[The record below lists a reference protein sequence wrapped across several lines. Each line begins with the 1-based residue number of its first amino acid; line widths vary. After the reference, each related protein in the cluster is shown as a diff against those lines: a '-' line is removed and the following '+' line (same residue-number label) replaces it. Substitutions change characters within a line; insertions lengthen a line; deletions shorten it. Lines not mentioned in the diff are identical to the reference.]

1 MLVVISASLF
11 GLTRRASS
19 RPGHAARQVMLGVM
33 AGMAVV
39 VFAVIA
45 GQVTGNSPVAAFD
58 RAFASALH
66 ESARPG
72 WQKFFRTVTTAGIG
86 WVLGVAAGIVG
97 LWLLV
102 RRHYTLAVAW
112 AVAQL
117 GTLALVRGVKAIV
130 LRTRPDLF
138 ETHLVESGW
147 SFPSGHVARTL
158 AFCAMAVYLVAR
170 LSRSWR
176 ATTIAAAVA
185 VAWSL
190 LMAFSRLY
198 LGVHYPSD
206 VTAALVLAAAW
217 VAVCVSGAEA
227 AMRGRDSG
235 SPGSVTVLASPSN
248 VANTTGIPSDERR
261 PGESLSP
268 ALRDFPIVR
277 LLAYYAGLVLIAV
290 TLARFVPGF
299 RQAFFAPLAD
309 VVASKSDAVLRPETA
324 APAPPW
330 PGIFGR
336 GLLALT
342 AMLAAL
348 AATLPV
354 AWALK
359 HTRKLRYDPSLVQTL
374 IVLPIVVCGVVL
386 VVKNSLALA
395 FALAGI
401 VAGVR
406 FRQKLDEPEQ
416 AVYVLLALG
425 IGLATGVQALDIA
438 LIMSLVFTVVVLTF
452 WRFDIGDIFSGGRGA
467 QLAIGDPRLL
477 RDVAMDP
484 TPASAELD
492 AAVNA
497 GLKPEGILVIRAPH
511 PDEARRAIEVVLGR
525 MAKQWQMGEPVI
537 DPAGGPARIE
547 IPLQLREKQ
556 DPSELIAEIEAR
568 LLEHITAAEYIPI
581 GNTGDID

>member
-1 MLVVISASLF
+1 
-11 GLTRRASS
+11 
-19 RPGHAARQVMLGVM
+19 
-33 AGMAVV
+33 
-39 VFAVIA
+39 
-45 GQVTGNSPVAAFD
+45 
-58 RAFASALH
+58 
-66 ESARPG
+66 
-72 WQKFFRTVTTAGIG
+72 
-86 WVLGVAAGIVG
+86 
-97 LWLLV
+97 
-102 RRHYTLAVAW
+102 
-112 AVAQL
+112 
-117 GTLALVRGVKAIV
+117 
-130 LRTRPDLF
+130 
-138 ETHLVESGW
+138 
-147 SFPSGHVARTL
+147 
-158 AFCAMAVYLVAR
+158 
-170 LSRSWR
+170 
-176 ATTIAAAVA
+176 
-185 VAWSL
+185 
-190 LMAFSRLY
+190 
-198 LGVHYPSD
+198 
-206 VTAALVLAAAW
+206 
-217 VAVCVSGAEA
+217 
-227 AMRGRDSG
+227 
-235 SPGSVTVLASPSN
+235 
-248 VANTTGIPSDERR
+248 VANTTGIPASNDRR
-261 PGESLSP
+261 PGESLRP
-268 ALRDFPIVR
+268 ALRDFPIIR
-277 LLAYYAGLVLIAV
+277 LLAYYAVLVLVAV
-290 TLARFVPGF
+290 ALARLVPGF
-299 RQAFFAPLAD
+299 RQAFFAPLAE
-309 VVASKSDAVLRPETA
+309 VVATKSDAVLHPEAA

-348 AATLPV
+348 AVALPV
-354 AWALK
+354 AWTLK

-452 WRFDIGDIFSGGRGA
+452 WRFDLGDIFSGGRGA

-484 TPASAELD
+484 ATVSAELD

-497 GLKPEGILVIRAPH
+497 GLKPEGILVIRAPN

-537 DPAGGPARIE
+537 DPSGGPARIE

-581 GNTGDID
+581 GNAGDLD